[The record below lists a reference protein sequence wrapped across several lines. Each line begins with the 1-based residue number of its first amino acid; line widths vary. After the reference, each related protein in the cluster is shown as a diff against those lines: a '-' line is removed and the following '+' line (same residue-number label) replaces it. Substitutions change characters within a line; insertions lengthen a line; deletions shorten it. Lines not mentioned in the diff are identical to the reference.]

1 MQTKFFR
8 LDILTP
14 IHIGTGEEADPMSYL
29 MRKEE
34 GGAAC
39 HILNTNAWAADYP
52 DADELS
58 AAFSGANIPQMRSF
72 LAGKIDPDIYGFR
85 RIQVSNDAIFQ
96 EYETKLRNQQTSNQL
111 LISPQMSSNG
121 QAPIIPGSSLKG
133 ALRTAVI
140 DWLDREQRLGL
151 KQDLRAYDDKLK
163 TALGPITDNAF
174 KQLKIGDVEG
184 WADSTE
190 LVEAREVRRKEGKES
205 TPKNKCEVLPG
216 ILQGESAAT
225 PLFGKL
231 AIGAPTSAQSDR
243 LTLPG
248 GKSWS
253 WDELAQLV
261 NSYLLPRLDAEISK
275 FYCQPHFAKMRPVV
289 EKLRQ
294 ALVAAAPG
302 QMFLRVGHYSQVEF
316 VTVHDNQPQT
326 RLGKDKKTPMPHG
339 TTRTLANGLFPFG
352 WVRLTPCSEEEYRQ
366 GTAQREGANRA
377 AAQRRIERREAIA
390 EHKRQLLAQQQEELR
405 QKQAAAEA
413 AARRQAELDALSPV
427 DRQLLLL
434 SQGALGENDVI
445 ALFNSLPTLEEP
457 ERVKAASSIRELW
470 QRDPKKWSKKECS
483 NKQWEKVQQLKKIL
497 EET

>member
-29 MRKEE
+29 MRKE
-34 GGAAC
+34 GGTAAC
-39 HILNTNAWAADYP
+39 HIINTNAWAADYP
-52 DADELS
+52 DPDELS

-96 EYETKLRNQQTSNQL
+96 EYESKLKSQQTSNQL

-121 QAPIIPGSSLKG
+121 RTPIIPGSSLKG

-140 DWLDREQRLGL
+140 DWLDRELRLGL
-151 KQDLRAYDDKLK
+151 KQDPRGYEEKLK
-163 TALGPITDNAF
+163 SSLGHITDNAF

-184 WADSTE
+184 WSDSTE

-216 ILQGESAAT
+216 YLQGESAASA
-225 PLFGKL
+225 LFGKL
-231 AIGAPTSAQSDR
+231 SIGALIPAQSDR

-253 WDELAQLV
+253 WDELAVLV

-294 ALVAAAPG
+294 ALVEAAPG

-316 VTVHDNQPQT
+316 VTVRDNQPLT
-326 RLGKDKKTPMPHG
+326 RKGKDGTFLPHG

-352 WVRLTPCSEEEYRQ
+352 WVRLTPCKEEEYRQ
-366 GTAQREGANRA
+366 GNAQREGANLA
-377 AAQRRIERREAIA
+377 AAQRRIVRREEIA
-390 EHKRQLLAQQQEELR
+390 QLKLQTLAKKQEEIR
-405 QKQAAAEA
+405 QKQETEKAAE
-413 AARRQAELDALSPV
+413 RRQAELDALAPV

-434 SQGALGENDVI
+434 SQGELNENDVV
-445 ALFNSLPTLEEP
+445 ALFTSLPQLEGAEQL
-457 ERVKAASSIRELW
+457 KAATAIRDLW
-470 QRDPKKWSKKECS
+470 SRDPKKWSKKECS
-483 NKQWEKVQQLKKIL
+483 NKQWEKVQQLKKML
-497 EET
+497 GEG